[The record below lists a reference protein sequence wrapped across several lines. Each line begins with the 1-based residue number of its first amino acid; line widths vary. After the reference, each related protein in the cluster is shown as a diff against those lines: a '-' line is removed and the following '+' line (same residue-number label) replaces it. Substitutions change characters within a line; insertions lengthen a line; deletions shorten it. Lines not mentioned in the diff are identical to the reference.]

1 MNIFRSEEK
10 FIWKEY
16 GDIVDKYNK
25 LNSSRKLRQIF
36 FFAPLVLILVIPF
49 EDYTKE
55 MIGWLGYHIIVGGS
69 IVAFSLSFREGHPF
83 KECYEEE
90 RLRKRIIRLQKIR
103 YKR

>member
-16 GDIVDKYNK
+16 GDIQDKYNK

-55 MIGWLGYHIIVGGS
+55 MMYGRMNRLG
-69 IVAFSLSFREGHPF
+69 LF
-83 KECYEEE
+83 KVIDQEV
-90 RLRKRIIRLQKIR
+90 K
-103 YKR
+103 